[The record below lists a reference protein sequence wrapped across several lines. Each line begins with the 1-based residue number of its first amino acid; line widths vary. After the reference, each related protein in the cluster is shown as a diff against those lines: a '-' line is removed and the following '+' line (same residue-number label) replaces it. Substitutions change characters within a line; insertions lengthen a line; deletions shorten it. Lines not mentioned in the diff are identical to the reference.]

1 LGSDGPRL
9 VDLLPKKV
17 VPVDCRKVAP
27 GVDRWAEHSYYLRS
41 KALELDMNAVMA
53 DAVPEEIANRVF
65 VERTRSWRL
74 MEELGEKKV
83 VIPPAVETETPGA

>member
-1 LGSDGPRL
+1 
-9 VDLLPKKV
+9 
-17 VPVDCRKVAP
+17 
-27 GVDRWAEHSYYLRS
+27 
-41 KALELDMNAVMA
+41 MNAVMA
-53 DAVPEEIANRVF
+53 DAVPEEIANRIF